1 VQGSPVVETQEL
13 RPLLVA
19 ALVAA
24 VLLVPSVAVSQTA
37 AEGPSSLTSAKASS
51 TEHGVEQDQ
60 AKREWGDKRDD
71 GYRKGMAPAKGTPY
85 NVKHMALAA
94 VVMGLMAL
102 FLFWL
107 IRRNTCDRA
116 D

>member
-1 VQGSPVVETQEL
+1 M
-13 RPLLVA
+13 A

-37 AEGPSSLTSAKASS
+37 AEGPSSLTSAKASSLTSAKASSLTSAKASS